1 MVSADSTTKRTL
13 IKQINITIKNGDYKA
28 ADSLVNEL
36 CESQGMKLE
45 YAMPASFVSDLK
57 EREKKAMKI
66 KKHLAKAAAIMLIVS
81 ISGGTA
87 YAAVSYFK
95 STQHFDHGLAT
106 SDIAS
111 EENTTSQFS
120 DVRLPDK
127 DTEVEVLSTETGN
140 EKTAWLSKE
149 TRQETNY
156 GYTSDDGI
164 NWKADTP
171 DIQIITKYQYSDY
184 AAAKEEHGLPELFSK
199 TYNLIGNVTLEEY
212 RHKSEEQVFS
222 KNLQADYKY
231 ENGSFTIN
239 MEKDCQWNGEDSEIA
254 VITSTEPVKNQ
265 REYTASN
272 SYCFKL
278 SDDTEFGTVRTTT
291 LISYKEYHII
301 LSFFDL
307 SDEEIHE
314 ILDSIVIE

>member
-13 IKQINITIKNGDYKA
+13 IKQINTTIKNGNYKE
-28 ADSLVNEL
+28 ADSLVDEL
-36 CESQGMKLE
+36 CKSQGMKLE
-45 YAMPASFVSDLK
+45 YTMPASFVSDLK
-57 EREKKAMKI
+57 EKEKKAMKI
-66 KKHLAKAAAIMLIVS
+66 KKYLAKAAAILLIVS

-95 STQHFDHGLAT
+95 NIQHFDHGLAT

-156 GYTSDDGI
+156 IYASDDGI
-164 NWKADTP
+164 NWKEDTP

-199 TYNLIGNVTLEEY
+199 TYDLIRNVTLEEY

-254 VITSTEPVKNQ
+254 VITSTKPVKNQ

-272 SYCFKL
+272 GYCFKL
-278 SDDTEFGTVRTTT
+278 SDDTESGTVRTTT

>member
-272 SYCFKL
+272 GYCFKL